1 MLIATKP
8 PTISMENKNGGLWN
22 SSIKKSAANKLV
34 KTGWSIKPFNNFL
47 NINFLKHLKSNR
59 PMSLATTKAA
69 CSY

>member
-1 MLIATKP
+1 MLMPTKP
-8 PTISMENKNGGLWN
+8 PTISMENKKGGLWN
-22 SSIKKSAANKLV
+22 SRIKKSAAKKLV

-59 PMSLATTKAA
+59 PASLLTTIAA